1 MVDQKKYKRYILATL
16 HRGYQVEKYCTA
28 KSATEAAEKL
38 GVDPYTIKKYGMIG
52 TVDEPIEGV
61 MAEINSGY
69 ICFDEGR
76 KDLMRKRMPWEEL
89 KPIIDF
95 YVDKKHKLSRTKNSD
110 KEDCKHDG
118 IINSGHH
125 ADQPCWCDKCGKDL

>member
-1 MVDQKKYKRYILATL
+1 MVNQNKKYKRYLLSTL
-16 HRGYQVEKYCTA
+16 HRGYQVEKRCTA
-28 KSATEAAEKL
+28 KSAVEAAEKL

-52 TVDEPIEGV
+52 RVDEPIEGV

-76 KDLMRKRMPWEEL
+76 KDLMRKLIPWAEL

-95 YVDKKHKLSRTKNSD
+95 YVDKKYHLKD
-110 KEDCKHDG
+110 ECEHDG
-118 IINSGHH
+118 IIHPGHH
-125 ADQPCWCDKCGKDL
+125 ADQPCWCDKCGKDI